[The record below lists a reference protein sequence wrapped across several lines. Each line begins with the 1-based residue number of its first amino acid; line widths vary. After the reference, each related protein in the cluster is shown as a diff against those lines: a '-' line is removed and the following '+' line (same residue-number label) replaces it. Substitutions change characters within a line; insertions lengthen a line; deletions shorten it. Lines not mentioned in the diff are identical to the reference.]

1 MSRYDE
7 PRSVLM
13 RGANDIPGEM
23 SDGEVQP
30 AARWKPQLRTPKS
43 RTEFKSLRFVREYEV
58 EIGNDLSS
66 TLHAE
71 PPNTT
76 SKLAHN
82 HYTFQPPFGPN
93 TSTSSQIVLAFMA
106 LLATAGVIVVVVEI
120 SKSVFCRTN
129 SQHSRNYGI
138 SHRRRPSSRTS
149 TPRTTHNAYI
159 PVATE
164 TTRLLT
170 IRDCFARRGDTR
182 FGFDGF
188 ENDTDS
194 EGGLGGSFVRGGF
207 GVRKSSGEL
216 GPTTRSFRD
225 GWNLRNGYG
234 GIGTPPAA
242 DVDVGGIWKDVMNEY
257 PDGKKDDTKKT
268 YTWKSLCKKTKKKH
282 YARVQGYKTP
292 KDDEAE
298 VVQIE
303 YADSQHSVISKS
315 DIESVAHTQ
324 NKESAK
330 ENSAKERD
338 TPKII
343 QHKRL
348 VEIKQDV
355 KEYGDEDFIAVMMS
369 NGNDGV
375 MA

>member
-23 SDGEVQP
+23 SDGEP

-43 RTEFKSLRFVREYEV
+43 RTEFK
-58 EIGNDLSS
+58 
-66 TLHAE
+66 T
-71 PPNTT
+71 
-76 SKLAHN
+76 
-82 HYTFQPPFGPN
+82 
-93 TSTSSQIVLAFMA
+93 
-106 LLATAGVIVVVVEI
+106 
-120 SKSVFCRTN
+120 
-129 SQHSRNYGI
+129 
-138 SHRRRPSSRTS
+138 
-149 TPRTTHNAYI
+149 
-159 PVATE
+159 
-164 TTRLLT
+164 
-170 IRDCFARRGDTR
+170 
-182 FGFDGF
+182 
-188 ENDTDS
+188 
-194 EGGLGGSFVRGGF
+194 
-207 GVRKSSGEL
+207 
-216 GPTTRSFRD
+216 
-225 GWNLRNGYG
+225 
-234 GIGTPPAA
+234 